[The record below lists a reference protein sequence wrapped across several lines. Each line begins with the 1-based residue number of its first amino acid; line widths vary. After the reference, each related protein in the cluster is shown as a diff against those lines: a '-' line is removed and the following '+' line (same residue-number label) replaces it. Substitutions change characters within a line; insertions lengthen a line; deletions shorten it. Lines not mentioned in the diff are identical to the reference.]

1 MPDRQIHIPM
11 KAILM
16 ASSAAIL
23 LGLPLRAQS
32 PAAPTAPQGQQQQQ
46 PQGPHDE
53 TSNPRLWQ
61 AKFPTGHYMVRLDR
75 ICSVSKHEYIS
86 DGVAR
91 VVEVTVG
98 TDSAVVARFYYL
110 EPVGKD
116 TPIAAGQ
123 IIINRAQEIQKTV
136 ADKISPSAGKLQVV
150 KNYPV
155 STHAHT
161 VEYVVQSEEGLNSLY
176 GSLTVSVNTGQ
187 GRTWVSGDK

>member
-1 MPDRQIHIPM
+1 M
-11 KAILM
+11 KTLLFAFGL
-16 ASSAAIL
+16 AGLLSNSSI
-23 LGLPLRAQS
+23 AQT
-32 PAAPTAPQGQQQQQ
+32 PAPAPNQPSQQQ
-46 PQGPHDE
+46 PAHDE

-61 AKFPTGHYMVRLDR
+61 AKFPTGNYMVRLDR
-75 ICSVSKHEYIS
+75 ICSASKHEYIS

-91 VVEVTVG
+91 VVEVTIG

-116 TPIAAGQ
+116 TPISAGQ
-123 IIINRAQEIQKTV
+123 IVMNRAQEIQKTV
-136 ADKISPSAGKLQVV
+136 ADKVSPSLGKLQVV

-161 VEYVVQSEEGLNSLY
+161 VEYVVQTEEGLNSLF
-176 GSLTVSVNTGQ
+176 GSLSVSINTGQ